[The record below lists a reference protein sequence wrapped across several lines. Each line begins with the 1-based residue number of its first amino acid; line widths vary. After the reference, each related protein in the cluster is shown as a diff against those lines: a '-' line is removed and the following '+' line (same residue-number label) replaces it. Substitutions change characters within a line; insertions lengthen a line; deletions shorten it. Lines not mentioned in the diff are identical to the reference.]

1 MEGKNIFIVTQE
13 RQMCGETYCS
23 TIAAFHNEEDAKKKM
38 KEVSKADISYFN
50 EHINKGGIDK
60 HDIDVEENENSIFIS
75 VNHRGEYSYIEIKQA
90 TLY

>member
-1 MEGKNIFIVTQE
+1 MEGKNIFIVTRE
-13 RQMCGETYCS
+13 FEACGETPH
-23 TIAAFHNEEDAKKKM
+23 TVVAAFHNLEDAKKKM
-38 KEVSKADISYFN
+38 KEVSKEDISWFD

-75 VNHRGEYSYIEIKQA
+75 VNYRGEYSYIEIKQT